1 MNKLLITAAASG
13 SGKTAVTCALLA
25 ALQKRGKKVCAFK
38 CGPDYIDPMF
48 HRSILGVESHNLD
61 LFLSTEEAVRNL
73 FETYS
78 AGKDAAIVEGV
89 MGYYDGL
96 GGVTDRASAYHV
108 ADTLH
113 LPVLLVLRPKGT
125 SLTLAA
131 QVKGLCDF
139 RTPHHIAGILL
150 NDCSPM
156 LYQSLVPMLEKET
169 GLPVFGY
176 LPHMEEA
183 AFESRHLGLYTAAEI
198 DDLTARIEKLAE
210 QMEKS
215 VDLEKLLYVCQFE
228 ENILENRAEEKR
240 ESYVRLAVAKDEA
253 FCFLYEETLDVL
265 QKAGVEIVYFSP
277 LHDNCL
283 PENIDGLYLPGGYP
297 ELYAKG
303 LSENEV
309 MRNTIQTAVVNGLP
323 TVAECGGFLY
333 LCQTLQDTGG
343 EIHRMT
349 GVLPVNGV
357 KTEKL
362 VRFGYGELR
371 ANADSMLF
379 RTGETV
385 PIHEF
390 HYWDT
395 TEKGEAFTM
404 VKPISGR
411 SWQCGFANETLYA
424 GFPHL
429 YFAGNEKLVQ
439 RFVAAMEKRRKEKN
453 YESL

>member
-1 MNKLLITAAASG
+1 MNKLLITAVASG

-25 ALQKRGKKVCAFK
+25 ALQKRGKQVCAFK

-48 HRSILGVESHNLD
+48 HRSVLGVESHNLD
-61 LFLSTEEAVRNL
+61 LFLSNEETVRNL
-73 FETYS
+73 FDTYS

-108 ADTLH
+108 ADTLA
-113 LPVLLVLRPKGT
+113 LPVLLVLRPKGV

-131 QVKGLCDF
+131 QVKGLCGF
-139 RTPHHIAGILL
+139 CSPHHVVGIML

-156 LYQSLVPMLEKET
+156 LYQSLAPMLEKET

-176 LPHMEEA
+176 LPPMEEA

-198 DDLTARIEKLAE
+198 DDLTARIGKLAE
-210 QMEKS
+210 QLEKT
-215 VDLEKLLYVCQFE
+215 VDLEKLLQVCQSDE
-228 ENILENRAEEKR
+228 KIIENKEEKT
-240 ESYVRLAVAKDEA
+240 ESSVRLAVAKDEA

-265 QKAGVEIVYFSP
+265 EKAGVEIVCFSP
-277 LHDNCL
+277 LHDGDL
-283 PENIDGLYLPGGYP
+283 PKNIDGLYLPGGYP

-303 LSENEV
+303 LSENEG
-309 MRNTIQTAVVNGLP
+309 MRENIRTAVERGLP

-333 LCQTLQDTGG
+333 LCSTLENGD
-343 EIHRMT
+343 
-349 GVLPVNGV
+349 GVAHPMAGALPTHGIR
-357 KTEKL
+357 TEKL
-362 VRFGYGELR
+362 VRFGYAELT
-371 ANADSMLF
+371 AHADSMLF
-379 RTGETV
+379 QKGETV

-395 TEKGEAFTM
+395 TEKGEAFTA
-404 VKPISGR
+404 VKPIRGR
-411 SWQCGFANETLYA
+411 NWQCGFAHETLYA

-429 YFAGNEKLVQ
+429 YFAGNEKLAQ
-439 RFVAAMEKRRKEKN
+439 RFVAAMKKQRKERTH
-453 YESL
+453 ERL

>member
-156 LYQSLVPMLEKET
+156 LYQSLAPMLEKET

-309 MRNTIQTAVVNGLP
+309 MRNTIRTAIENGLP

-333 LCQTLQDTGG
+333 LCQTLQDAEGVFQ
-343 EIHRMT
+343 RMA

-379 RTGETV
+379 RKVETV

-395 TEKGEAFTM
+395 TERGEAFT
-404 VKPISGR
+404 VEKPISGR

>member
-131 QVKGLCDF
+131 QVKGLCGF
-139 RTPHHIAGILL
+139 RAPHHIAGILM

-156 LYQSLVPMLEKET
+156 LYQSLAPMLEKET
-169 GLPVFGY
+169 GLSVFGY

-198 DDLTARIEKLAE
+198 DNLTARIEKLAE

-253 FCFLYEETLDVL
+253 FCFLYEETLDIL

-283 PENIDGLYLPGGYP
+283 PKNIDGLYLPGGYP

-309 MRNTIQTAVVNGLP
+309 MRNTIRTAVENGLP

-333 LCQTLQDTGG
+333 LCQTLQDAEGVFQ
-343 EIHRMT
+343 RMA
-349 GVLPVNGV
+349 GVLSVNGV

-362 VRFGYGELR
+362 VRFGYAELR

-379 RTGETV
+379 RKVETV

-395 TEKGEAFTM
+395 TERGEAFT
-404 VKPISGR
+404 VEKPISGR

>member
-48 HRSILGVESHNLD
+48 HRSVLGVESHNLD

-73 FETYS
+73 FEMYS

-156 LYQSLVPMLEKET
+156 LYQSLAPMLEKET

-309 MRNTIQTAVVNGLP
+309 MRNTIRTAIENGLP

-333 LCQTLQDTGG
+333 LCQTLQDAEGVF
-343 EIHRMT
+343 HRMA

-362 VRFGYGELR
+362 VRFGYAELR

>member
-156 LYQSLVPMLEKET
+156 LYQSLAPMLEKET

-253 FCFLYEETLDVL
+253 FCFLYEETLDIL

-283 PENIDGLYLPGGYP
+283 PKNMDGLYLPGGYP

-303 LSENEV
+303 LSENEA
-309 MRNTIQTAVVNGLP
+309 MRNTIRTAVENGLP

-333 LCQTLQDTGG
+333 LCQTLQDTEGV
-343 EIHRMT
+343 IHYMA
-349 GVLPVNGV
+349 GILPVNGV

-362 VRFGYGELR
+362 VRFGYAELR

-439 RFVAAMEKRRKEKN
+439 RFVATMEKRRKEKN
-453 YESL
+453 HESL

>member
-48 HRSILGVESHNLD
+48 HRSVLGVESHNLD

-96 GGVTDRASAYHV
+96 GGMTDRASAYHV
-108 ADTLH
+108 ANILH
-113 LPVLLVLRPKGT
+113 LPVLLVLRPKGA

-131 QVKGLCDF
+131 QVKGLCGF
-139 RTPHHIAGILL
+139 RTPHYIAGILL

-156 LYQSLVPMLEKET
+156 LYQSLAPMKEKET

-309 MRNTIQTAVVNGLP
+309 MRNTIRTAIENGLP

-333 LCQTLQDTGG
+333 LCQTLQDTEGV
-343 EIHRMT
+343 IHYMA
-349 GVLPVNGV
+349 GILPVNGV

-362 VRFGYGELR
+362 VRFGYAELR

-439 RFVAAMEKRRKEKN
+439 RFVATMEKRRKEKN
-453 YESL
+453 HESL

>member
-156 LYQSLVPMLEKET
+156 LYQSLAPMLEKET

-309 MRNTIQTAVVNGLP
+309 MRNTIRTAIENGLP

-333 LCQTLQDTGG
+333 LCQTLQDAEGVFQ
-343 EIHRMT
+343 RMA

-362 VRFGYGELR
+362 VRFGYAELR

-379 RTGETV
+379 RKVETV

>member
-48 HRSILGVESHNLD
+48 HRSVLGVESHNLD

-73 FETYS
+73 FEMYS

-156 LYQSLVPMLEKET
+156 LYQSLAPMLEKET

-198 DDLTARIEKLAE
+198 NDLTARIEKLAE

-283 PENIDGLYLPGGYP
+283 PKNIDGLYLPGGYP
-297 ELYAKG
+297 ELYAKR

-309 MRNTIQTAVVNGLP
+309 MRNTIRTAVENGLP

-333 LCQTLQDTGG
+333 LCQTLQDAEGVFQ
-343 EIHRMT
+343 RMA

-362 VRFGYGELR
+362 VRFGYAELR

-411 SWQCGFANETLYA
+411 SWQCGFANKTLYA

-439 RFVAAMEKRRKEKN
+439 RFVATMEKRRKEKN
-453 YESL
+453 HESL

>member
-156 LYQSLVPMLEKET
+156 LYQSLAPMLEKET

-176 LPHMEEA
+176 LTHMEEA

-215 VDLEKLLYVCQFE
+215 VDLQKLLYVCQFE
-228 ENILENRAEEKR
+228 ENILENRVEEKR

-309 MRNTIQTAVVNGLP
+309 MRNTIRTAIENGLP

-333 LCQTLQDTGG
+333 LCQTLQDAEGVFQ
-343 EIHRMT
+343 RMA

-357 KTEKL
+357 KMEKL
-362 VRFGYGELR
+362 VRFGYAELR

-439 RFVAAMEKRRKEKN
+439 RFVATMEKQRKEKN
-453 YESL
+453 HESL